1 MKSLITILL
10 MFLAASTQAGELTLR
25 VTGLFSKDRVDD
37 LRRAVE
43 MIERVEIKS
52 IDYETAKVTFI
63 FETGDE
69 PFKSNAAPEQILS
82 AIDSKVK
89 KATRH
94 TMTALL
100 PTEVPKD
107 KLARIEIEV
116 VGLDCKACSY
126 AAYRAIYQIEGVA
139 RATASFKDGKV
150 TALIDPK
157 ETNRPALE
165 EALKKKGVIL
175 KSTES
180 K

>member
-1 MKSLITILL
+1 
-10 MFLAASTQAGELTLR
+10 
-25 VTGLFSKDRVDD
+25 
-37 LRRAVE
+37 
-43 MIERVEIKS
+43 
-52 IDYETAKVTFI
+52 
-63 FETGDE
+63 
-69 PFKSNAAPEQILS
+69 
-82 AIDSKVK
+82 
-89 KATRH
+89 
-94 TMTALL
+94 MTALL